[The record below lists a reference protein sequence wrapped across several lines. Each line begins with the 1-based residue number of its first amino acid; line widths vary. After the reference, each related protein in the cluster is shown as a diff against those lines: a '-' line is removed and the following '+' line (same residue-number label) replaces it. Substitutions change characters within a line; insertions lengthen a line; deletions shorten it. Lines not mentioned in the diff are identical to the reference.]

1 MISQLFKTHI
11 PKQLLIS
18 LLEDIS
24 IKTDKFYIVNNTAYK
39 KGIYNQSICEFIN
52 NCRPYY
58 FLSKRKYLDRKLTY
72 KSFMTILRQICN
84 YNNITYTS
92 KIKYD
97 KSVYD
102 IEYTIYFTTDN
113 DTDKDTDKE
122 IETDKDTDKETDKE
136 NNDDIND

>member
-113 DTDKDTDKE
+113 EDTDK
-122 IETDKDTDKETDKE
+122 ETDKDTDKETDKDTDKE

>member
-97 KSVYD
+97 KSTYD
-102 IEYTIYFTTDN
+102 IVYYIYF
-113 DTDKDTDKE
+113 
-122 IETDKDTDKETDKE
+122 
-136 NNDDIND
+136 

>member
-1 MISQLFKTHI
+1 MTSQLFKTHI

-18 LLEDIS
+18 LLEDIA
-24 IKTDKFYIVNNTAYK
+24 IKTDKYYIVNNTAYK
-39 KGIYNQSICEFIN
+39 KGIFNQTICEFII

-84 YNNITYTS
+84 CNNITYTS

-102 IEYTIYFTTDN
+102 IEYSIFFLSEDKVECNNSDQDLNSIDTNTTDS
-113 DTDKDTDKE
+113 DITD
-122 IETDKDTDKETDKE
+122 
-136 NNDDIND
+136 